1 MGERKEGEAEQNGSM
16 SCCSIQRA
24 YAEALIPPGVNLFE
38 FR

>member
-16 SCCSIQRA
+16 SCSIQSA